1 MCLLVFWK
9 ISDTWR
15 GMSSRENQRTYNQ
28 KLLIKQGIRGAMSSR
43 DIFFGILWLIVW
55 KYKQSEYISA
65 ASPCATLLCTFAA
78 SMSTRSVFLL
88 RCPLVHRFF
97 IISLH
102 HCSHSHPI
110 YCPTAFCVT
119 YCGFFLLWNKWL
131 PLQFFSL
138 SVFTTTNCQTLWT
151 FPLSSPHHSLD
162 FSLLFFYTVSPTHLY
177 LNLQM

>member
-131 PLQFFSL
+131 LSNFFPCLFSPPPIVKL
-138 SVFTTTNCQTLWT
+138 SELFPVFTTPQSW
-151 FPLSSPHHSLD
+151 FFS
-162 FSLLFFYTVSPTHLY
+162 SLLLY
-177 LNLQM
+177 CLPNPLIS